1 MYETEL
7 EKLIIQLNVRDIMID
22 FSMISKV
29 PISVTLWSYWNCLVR
44 EVGSNFVVLSQKAL
58 STF

>member
-29 PISVTLWSYWNCLVR
+29 PISVTLWSYWSCLVR